1 MIRLVRICI
10 RDYHR
15 GRTHYFGPQ
24 SVRNTSS
31 HTRLDIS
38 PSASSLSPVLIAIV
52 FWKRAR
58 RAYYSTILAMILG
71 ALTTITLVIIG
82 EQLGTDDGAVV
93 FVWAIDPVL
102 VGIPVTV
109 LTLVIGTFI
118 ETRGW
123 KDTEKVAVT
132 E

>member
-1 MIRLVRICI
+1 
-10 RDYHR
+10 
-15 GRTHYFGPQ
+15 
-24 SVRNTSS
+24 
-31 HTRLDIS
+31 
-38 PSASSLSPVLIAIV
+38 
-52 FWKRAR
+52 
-58 RAYYSTILAMILG
+58 MILG

>member
-1 MIRLVRICI
+1 
-10 RDYHR
+10 
-15 GRTHYFGPQ
+15 
-24 SVRNTSS
+24 
-31 HTRLDIS
+31 
-38 PSASSLSPVLIAIV
+38 
-52 FWKRAR
+52 
-58 RAYYSTILAMILG
+58 MILG

-123 KDTEKVAVT
+123 KDTEKVAVINIKKANLFGQSLLYLISISFQYFLFQGVICALYSSYHIYFNKMLINMSLCILDYAT
-132 E
+132 FSLLSMHIA